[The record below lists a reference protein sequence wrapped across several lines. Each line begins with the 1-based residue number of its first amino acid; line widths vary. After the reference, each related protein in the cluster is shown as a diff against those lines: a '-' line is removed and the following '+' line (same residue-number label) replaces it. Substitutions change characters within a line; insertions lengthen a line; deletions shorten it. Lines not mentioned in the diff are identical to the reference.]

1 MNSANRDYLR
11 RCLELHGELKKKI
24 YGREEPLQEIEDA
37 VKHVKRDGRISYDDV
52 ERIRD
57 SEIWN
62 ADDFGYWP
70 LRAELAP
77 VLEEM
82 RLGFF
87 DNPKNEKTI
96 IRQLFE
102 KFRQI
107 EPVSVILRF
116 VEPERFG
123 IISPP
128 VEQVLGLGPFG
139 SHVERYRAYL
149 CSLRAVRAGSPLR
162 RVADVDMALWVLQVG
177 VLEGKL
183 REKIPDEIDALQ
195 AGFRQDVKLREV
207 RVANLTKQ
215 LFKDLSWTEL
225 AEALLPTDHAL
236 AGPIAGVEL
245 ERLVK
250 ERTNAK
256 PEDGL
261 RYLVRKQLP
270 SLVSEE
276 DAALVQE
283 AVDIRNEAVHR
294 NPPPPRERVGRLV
307 HALKLESLG
316 KGRRAASG
324 RGG

>member
-70 LRAELAP
+70 SRAELAP
-77 VLEEM
+77 VLEDV
-82 RLGFF
+82 RWGIF
-87 DNPKNEKTI
+87 DKPKNEKTI
-96 IRQLFE
+96 IRKLFE

-116 VEPERFG
+116 VEPERYG

-128 VEQVLGLGPFG
+128 VEKVLGLGPFG

-149 CSLRAVRAGSPLR
+149 CILRSQREGSPLQ
-162 RVADVDMALWVLQVG
+162 RVADVEMALWVLQVG
-177 VLEGKL
+177 VLEGEL
-183 REKIPDEIDALQ
+183 RGEIADDEFEALE

-225 AEALLPTDHAL
+225 AEALLPTNHAL

-250 ERTNAK
+250 EKTNAK
-256 PEDGL
+256 AEDRL
-261 RYLVRKQLP
+261 WELVRKRLP
-270 SLVSEE
+270 SLVSTE
-276 DAALVQE
+276 DAALLRE
-283 AVDIRNEAVHR
+283 AVEIRDEAIHM
-294 NPPPPRERVGRLV
+294 NPWPCRERVRRLV
-307 HALKLESLG
+307 DAIKRLEVLK
-316 KGRRAASG
+316 
-324 RGG
+324 